1 MKIKEMFNWVRK
13 IFKVLSLQDEKSQ
26 MREDIVNLESFYILD
41 NREDLELR
49 HGYTWISAFIKMF
62 VTLVLIAIL
71 SCFKG
76 FIYKI
81 GVFSWL
87 FVALQIGF
95 IVRFVFLFVEW
106 MVSAICDTFQAH
118 WTNKYSHLLSLS
130 LLSLLYS
137 WYINSVFGDYACNRI
152 IKLATFL
159 GATLSLWVSLNSI
172 VKKQPVYQL
181 EEAKF
186 SSNILV
192 AFVAI
197 SSIVLKVEWELNLL
211 GAFVSLLTI
220 SNTILILLIEQKVAE
235 GHTKAREIFEKQL
248 LLYNPD
254 YEELKKCCFYGGEK
268 YKEKLLS
275 TEKFLQLIKKREV
288 YNINYKRRSLRS
300 RRRK

>member
-1 MKIKEMFNWVRK
+1 MKIKEIFNWVKK
-13 IFKVLSLQDEKSQ
+13 IFKVLSLQN
-26 MREDIVNLESFYILD
+26 IVTLESFSILD

-49 HGYTWISAFIKMF
+49 QGDIWKSAFIKMF
-62 VTLVLIAIL
+62 VSLLLIAIL
-71 SCFKG
+71 SCFKC
-76 FIYKI
+76 FIYEI
-81 GVFSWL
+81 GWFFWL
-87 FVALQIGF
+87 FLALQIILILCF
-95 IVRFVFLFVEW
+95 IFFFVEW
-106 MVSAICDTFQAH
+106 IVPFLYENIQAQ
-118 WTNKYSHLLSLS
+118 WIQKYHHLLSLS

-137 WYINSVFGDYACNRI
+137 WYINYVFEPFGRCLI

-159 GATLSLWVSLNSI
+159 LATLSLWVSLNSI

-186 SSNILV
+186 GSNILLSI
-192 AFVAI
+192 FTI
-197 SSIVLKVEWELNLL
+197 LSIVSEIKWELNLFL
-211 GAFVSLLTI
+211 SLFLSCVTI
-220 SNTILILLIEQKVAE
+220 STTILSFLIDQKVAK
-235 GHTKAREIFEKQL
+235 GHTEAREIFAKQL

-275 TEKFLQLIKKREV
+275 TEKFLRLIKKKEV

>member
-1 MKIKEMFNWVRK
+1 MKIKEIFNCVKK
-13 IFKVLSLQDEKSQ
+13 IFKVLSFQDEESQ
-26 MREDIVNLESFYILD
+26 MKEDIVNLESFYILD

-49 HGYTWISAFIKMF
+49 HGYTLGRALKKMI
-62 VTLVLIAIL
+62 VSLIPIAIL
-71 SCFKG
+71 YG
-76 FIYKI
+76 FADFRDNI

-95 IVRFVFLFVEW
+95 IVSFVFFAVEW
-106 MVSAICDTFQAH
+106 LVSAICDTFQAH

-137 WYINSVFGDYACNRI
+137 SYINSVFGDYACNRI

-159 GATLSLWVSLNSI
+159 GATLSLWVSLSSK
-172 VKKQPVYQL
+172 VKKQPLYQL

-197 SSIVLKVEWELNLL
+197 SSIILKVEWELNLL

-220 SNTILILLIEQKVAE
+220 SNTILSLLIEQKVAE